1 MLPLSTGNTQGCKPI
16 SSNCVVWQGP
26 DLNCINVCNG
36 DTISIVVAKMAE
48 LICTLI
54 DTGLDAS
61 FDISGINQNCYVQ
74 YQEPG
79 QDLTE
84 IINNIIQTTCNNIG
98 NITNLQN
105 TLNVLIED
113 IDDLELEQGP
123 QGPQGPQGEAGAAG
137 EAGAPGSVIT
147 NIVDNGNGTFTI
159 TYQTGE
165 TFVSTDITTIPGLT
179 GDTGNPGEP
188 GAPGLPGN
196 IKIKLRKCL
205 FDSLGTLTNNI
216 DDVTMVDNDPMLLQ
230 ATNADGAAISNAYTE
245 VITLDGSEFTYNY
258 SGWADLVTQK
268 LCCLLAGTR
277 CADATPTTDRPGDDT
292 TTGRP
297 IDGDG
302 TVIGTGFTTD
312 RQVRN
317 LPIITQ
323 LKNRI
328 VAVERKGAAVYT
340 PPKIL
345 ARHVTNK
352 VGQRVEMHELL
363 SALEIDYGSLR
374 NALGSSSEVL
384 KASRQQCINLSAEAR
399 LSGNGVMS
407 TLPGWNSS
415 PKNLSEAF
423 SNAWK
428 TICDMRTA
436 VATLQTSVT
445 PTGCS
450 GFVYDPKLSLTKDGT
465 GNINGIK
472 FLFTSM
478 TIPEGYTDSNK
489 VKGTKIIVEDSSLNT
504 VVKFANITNLSNS
517 ATGFT
522 IGNLATSG
530 LDITSNFKIKIE
542 FAFTDGSNLCE
553 RIMDFTLENTSA
565 CPTVTLST
573 TGETAIT
580 YSVTGLSTTSKS
592 TYEVIVEDQA
602 GSTISKQTINS
613 PSQTS
618 TTGKASNLVAGT
630 SYDIYVKTTSL
641 AGNVSTCSKTTFTTS
656 APACTSYS
664 YTSTDYKTEIAD
676 VGNSKITLA
685 TYKSGTTTT
694 AWIVGFSSETG
705 LPCVYKGTDSSETG
719 TEATFVLNSTSISDN
734 PTTSINCGNVAYPA
748 SGMTTLM
755 NSNENGWQYLD
766 AIKKDGRTT
775 YYIYALANTAN
786 KTIDQVVFCCDCKP
800 SYVRTKYGDSSTAS
814 TSEAYSPDRHSWYVV
829 ENKTLRIPIDIVGYS
844 TQTSAIKWNATSTL
858 GGSTSF
864 VLPTD
869 TDYDS
874 SLGGTVQLNYTPSAT
889 RPTAGIDSV
898 DVYAETDCTVGNPGN
913 RTVNT
918 ITIPINDAAIISQG
932 NTDITV
938 FIDTNVISED
948 EATVIK
954 TEIDRVKTDIQANCS
969 DWSGVIN
976 YVPVTGSNSGDYLE
990 YTKAMVDMK
999 AGATGSVTV
1008 SSGYTSIKSLPSY
1021 WSAGS
1026 SLGIPSSVYLICFI
1040 GDVNAKGNYGGANLS
1055 QGWGVQPTSKY
1066 QKNYDEL
1073 LDIMYVNGTARTT
1086 WGTSQN
1092 CTYKKFTLKQL
1103 LIPIV
1108 SGSQD
1113 ASAATVLQTAG
1124 ALTGTVLSETG
1135 LKGFPAG
1142 SVKNPINLN
1151 DYMGPN
1157 ASQMVPYHGTTVG
1170 GSNTIIGLYNYG
1182 FRVLPFI
1189 DKSYLESDSNLS
1201 SAGNQIEFLGNAI
1214 KRVTAVDSS
1223 GMGISTD
1230 IKCPSG
1236 IDTIKLMTGSLNG
1249 ATVSTYGTDPSDT
1262 TNCTKAG
1269 TYSVTAT
1276 NTVPLYN
1283 STGVQFDPSVPAY
1296 LTISGGNA
1304 GATSAQPADGAYYAQ
1319 QGAASTNAVRRVA
1332 QYDRDGATTGVY
1344 WVNIKYVAD
1353 C

>member
-54 DTGLDAS
+54 DTGIDAS

-123 QGPQGPQGEAGAAG
+123 QGPQGPAGEPGEAG
-137 EAGAPGSVIT
+137 EAGAPGSIIT

-165 TFVSTDITTIPGLT
+165 TIVTNTIETIPGLP
-179 GDTGNPGEP
+179 GQDGGPGEQGP
-188 GAPGLPGN
+188 PGLPGN
-196 IKIKLRKCL
+196 IKVTLPKC
-205 FDSLGTLTNNI
+205 FIAEVGTLTDNLNNI
-216 DDVTMVDNDPMLLQ
+216 TIGDNGTMLLQ
-230 ATNADGAAISNAYTE
+230 AQDALGNEITGAYTE
-245 VITLDGSEFTYNY
+245 SFIEADGTTTEYTY

-268 LCCLLAGTR
+268 LCCLLDDSRCSSGTTS
-277 CADATPTTDRPGDDT
+277 TPPDVLLTPNSDR
-292 TTGRP
+292 
-297 IDGDG
+297 
-302 TVIGTGFTTD
+302 V
-312 RQVRN
+312 VRN

-328 VAVERKGAAVYT
+328 VAVERKGASVYT

-345 ARHVTNK
+345 ARYVTNK

-363 SALEIDYGSLR
+363 SALEMDYGSLR
-374 NALGSSSEVL
+374 NAIGSSSEVL

-407 TLPGWNSS
+407 TLPGWNST

-428 TICDMRTA
+428 TICDMRKA

-504 VVKFANITNLSNS
+504 VVKFANITNLSTS

-565 CPTVTLST
+565 CPTVTLLT

-602 GSTISKQTINS
+602 GSTISKQTISS

-618 TTGKASNLVAGT
+618 ITGKASNLVAGT
-630 SYDIYVKTTSL
+630 TYDIYVKTTSL
-641 AGNVSTCSKTTFTTS
+641 SGNISTCSKTTFTTS
-656 APACTSYS
+656 SPVCTSYS
-664 YTSTDYKTEIAD
+664 YTSTDYKTAIAD
-676 VGNSKITLA
+676 VGSTKITLA
-685 TYKSGTTTT
+685 TYKSGTTVT
-694 AWIVGFSSETG
+694 AWIVGFNPETG

-719 TEATFVLNSTSISDN
+719 VDDTFVLNSTSISDN

-766 AIKKDGRTT
+766 AIKKDGRTN
-775 YYIYALANTAN
+775 YYVYALANTAN
-786 KTIDQVVFCCDCKP
+786 KSIDQVVFCCDCKP
-800 SYVRTKYGDSSTAS
+800 SYVRTKYGDTSSIAK
-814 TSEAYSPDRHSWYVV
+814 SEAYSPDRHSWYVV
-829 ENKTLRIPIDIVGYS
+829 ANKTLRIPIDIVGYS
-844 TQTSAIKWNATSTL
+844 QQTAAIKWNATSTL
-858 GGSTSF
+858 GGATSF

-869 TDYDS
+869 TAYDS

-889 RPTAGIDSV
+889 RPIGGIDSV
-898 DVYAETDCTVGNPGN
+898 EVYAETDCTVGNPGN

-918 ITIPINDAAIISQG
+918 ITIPINDAATINQG

-938 FIDTNVISED
+938 FIDANVVSED
-948 EATVIK
+948 EAAVIK
-954 TEIDRVKTDIQANCS
+954 TEIDRVKTDIQDNCP

-976 YVPVTGSNSGDYLE
+976 YVPVGGSNSGDYLD

-999 AGATGSVTV
+999 AGASGSITV
-1008 SSGYTSIKSLPSY
+1008 ASGYTSVKSLPSY
-1021 WSAGS
+1021 WAAGS
-1026 SLGIPSSVYLICFI
+1026 SAGIPSSVYLICFI
-1040 GDVNAKGNYGGANLS
+1040 GDVNSKGNYGGANLS
-1055 QGWGVQPTSKY
+1055 QGWGVQPTAKY

-1073 LDIMYVNGTARTT
+1073 LDILYVNGTARTT
-1086 WGTSQN
+1086 WGSDQG
-1092 CTYKKFTLKQL
+1092 CTYKKFTLNQIL
-1103 LIPIV
+1103 VPLV

-1113 ASAATVLQTAG
+1113 GSAATVLQTAG

-1151 DYMGPN
+1151 DYMGPK
-1157 ASQMVPYHGTTVG
+1157 ASQMVPYNGTTVG
-1170 GSNTIIGLYNYG
+1170 ASNTIIGLYNYG

-1189 DKSYLESDSNLS
+1189 DKSYLESDSNAH
-1201 SAGNQIEFLGNAI
+1201 SAGDQIEFLGNAI
-1214 KRVTAVDSS
+1214 KRATGVDSS

-1230 IKCPSG
+1230 VNCPTGTDS
-1236 IDTIKLMTGSLNG
+1236 IQLMTGTLNG
-1249 ATVSTYGTDPSDT
+1249 ATVSTYGNNPTDPTS
-1262 TNCTKAG
+1262 CSKAG
-1269 TYSVTAT
+1269 AAAITAS
-1276 NTVPLYN
+1276 NCVPLYN

-1304 GATSAQPADGAYYAQ
+1304 GAVSAQPVDGAYYAQ
-1319 QGAASTNAVRRVA
+1319 QGAASTNAVRRIA
-1332 QYDRDGATTGVY
+1332 QYDRDGVTTGKY